1 MGIMNKL
8 RKRIRDRLAR
18 RWLGEERPAYGH
30 PHDPAVLDVLADLIV
45 AHLFRPGMDNN
56 IVRLFDRPGNPDDNG
71 PPSEWTE
78 LSAVVFTQLSERA
91 RFTRGKDV
99 DPMTMEQDVD
109 SMTMEMN
116 ELAERVAGRIAGVAL
131 VDAKMAAAVRQLIDE
146 WAEHDQAPQTKG
158 GGG

>member
-45 AHLFRPGMDNN
+45 ARLFRPGMDDN
-56 IVRLFDRPGNPDDNG
+56 IVRLFNRPGNPDDNG

-99 DPMTMEQDVD
+99 DPMTMEQD
-109 SMTMEMN
+109 